1 MRVKIRQL
9 SFASKVFN
17 LILTGLQPGVD
28 GEAKMA
34 NSFNGLP
41 SASS

>member
-1 MRVKIRQL
+1 MLIG
-9 SFASKVFN
+9 FASKVFN

-28 GEAKMA
+28 GEAKIA
-34 NSFNGLP
+34 NRFNGLP